1 MQRFFRLS
9 LPGALAAILLPA
21 ALLSAGLLLAALPAR
36 AQSGAGNADAGSQIY
51 AANCAACHQAGGTG
65 MADAFPPLAGHFP
78 DLLKPADGRTY
89 VGKVLLFGLEG
100 EISVNGG
107 NYAGAMPSWQALSD
121 NDIAAVLN
129 YVSSA
134 WDNGKSLPSGF
145 KPFTS
150 DEIKALRA
158 PELTSAAVY
167 ALRTATQA
175 GGGAAPATTNGAG
188 TAPVSFTADQVTR
201 GSDIY
206 ADRCV
211 QCHGDT
217 LDNGEFGG
225 APLNGSYFSKHW
237 GGGSAAALIGFMK
250 AKMPP
255 DRPGSLTDQSY
266 AALAAFL
273 LDANGYPKGD
283 QELPPDT
290 PSQQA
295 MSLKRGQ

>member
-1 MQRFFRLS
+1 MQRRLFHAS

-21 ALLSAGLLLAALPAR
+21 ALLSVPFPAR
-36 AQSGAGNADAGSQIY
+36 AQSGGTSADAGSQIY
-51 AANCAACHQAGGTG
+51 ATNCAACHQAGGTG
-65 MADAFPPLAGHFP
+65 MADAFPPLVGHVP
-78 DLLKPADGRTY
+78 DLLKPADGRSY

-100 EISVNGG
+100 NISVNGG
-107 NYAGAMPSWQALSD
+107 NYAGTMPSWQALSD

-129 YVSSA
+129 YVSNA
-134 WDNGKSLPSGF
+134 WDNGKSLPAGF
-145 KPFTS
+145 KPFTA
-150 DEIKALRA
+150 DEIKALRT

-167 ALRTATQA
+167 ALRSTTA
-175 GGGAAPATTNGAG
+175 GGGAPSTATAG
-188 TAPVSFTADQVTR
+188 TTPVSFTADQVTH
-201 GSDIY
+201 GSDLY

-237 GGGSAAALIGFMK
+237 GEGSAAALVGFMK

-266 AALAAFL
+266 ADLAAFL
-273 LDANGYPKGD
+273 LDANGYSKGD
-283 QELPPDT
+283 KELPPDT
-290 PSQQA
+290 ASQQT
-295 MSLKRGQ
+295 MSLKRGK

>member
-1 MQRFFRLS
+1 MMQRRFFRPS
-9 LPGALAAILLPA
+9 LPGALAAT
-21 ALLSAGLLLAALPAR
+21 ALLAAALPAQ
-36 AQSGAGNADAGSQIY
+36 AQTGAASADAGSRIY

-78 DLLKPADGRTY
+78 DLLKPADGRAY

-100 EISVNGG
+100 EISVNGN
-107 NYAGAMPSWQALSD
+107 NYAGAMPAWQALSD
-121 NDIAAVLN
+121 TDIADVLN

-145 KPFTS
+145 SPFTA
-150 DEIKALRA
+150 DEIKALRT

-167 ALRTATQA
+167 ALRSGTA
-175 GGGAAPATTNGAG
+175 GGGGAPATATANGARG
-188 TAPVSFTADQVTR
+188 SAPVSFTADQVTR

-206 ADRCV
+206 AERCV

-225 APLNGSYFSKHW
+225 APLNGSYFKKHW
-237 GGGSAAALIGFMK
+237 GGGSVAALVAFMK

-266 AALAAFL
+266 AELTAFL

-283 QELPPDT
+283 KELPPDT

-295 MSLKRGQ
+295 MSLKRGP

>member
-1 MQRFFRLS
+1 MMQRGWFRRCLIAA
-9 LPGALAAILLPA
+9 GAAAIVLAAAP
-21 ALLSAGLLLAALPAR
+21 SAQ
-36 AQSGAGNADAGSQIY
+36 AQSADAGAGIY

-65 MADAFPPLAGHFP
+65 LAGAFPPLAGHVP
-78 DLLKPADGRTY
+78 DILKPADGRTY
-89 VGKVLLFGLEG
+89 IGKVLLFGLEG
-100 EISVNGG
+100 AISVNGG
-107 NYAGAMPSWQALSD
+107 DYAGAMPSWQTLSD

-129 YVSSA
+129 YVSTA
-134 WDNGKSLPSGF
+134 WDNGKSLPPGF

-150 DEIKALRA
+150 NEIKALRT

-167 ALRTATQA
+167 ALRAATPG
-175 GGGAAPATTNGAG
+175 GGGAATAAAA
-188 TAPVSFTADQVTR
+188 TAPVSFTADQVTH

-225 APLNGSYFSKHW
+225 APLNGSYFRKHW
-237 GGGSAAALIGFMK
+237 GEGSVAGLVGFMK

-266 AALAAFL
+266 ADLAAFL

-283 QELPPDT
+283 KELPPDT
-290 PSQQA
+290 PAQQA
-295 MSLKRGQ
+295 MSLKRGP

>member
-1 MQRFFRLS
+1 MQRRFFRRS
-9 LPGALAAILLPA
+9 LPA
-21 ALLSAGLLLAALPAR
+21 AFAATAFLAAALPAP
-36 AQSGAGNADAGSQIY
+36 AQTGAASADAGSRIY

-65 MADAFPPLAGHFP
+65 MADAFPPLAGHVP
-78 DLLKPADGRTY
+78 DLLKPSDGRAY
-89 VGKVLLFGLEG
+89 VGRVLLFGLEG
-100 EISVNGG
+100 QISVNGG
-107 NYAGAMPSWQALSD
+107 SYAGAMPAWQALSD

-129 YVSSA
+129 YVSNA

-145 KPFTS
+145 RPFTA
-150 DEIKALRA
+150 DEIKALRT

-167 ALRTATQA
+167 ALRSGTA
-175 GGGAAPATTNGAG
+175 GGSGAPASVTANGAG
-188 TAPVSFTADQVTR
+188 GPVPVSFTADQVTR

-206 ADRCV
+206 AERCV

-225 APLNGSYFSKHW
+225 APLNGSYFRKHW
-237 GGGSAAALIGFMK
+237 GGGSVAALVAFMK

-266 AALAAFL
+266 AELTAFL

-283 QELPPDT
+283 KELPPNT

-295 MSLKRGQ
+295 MSLKRGP